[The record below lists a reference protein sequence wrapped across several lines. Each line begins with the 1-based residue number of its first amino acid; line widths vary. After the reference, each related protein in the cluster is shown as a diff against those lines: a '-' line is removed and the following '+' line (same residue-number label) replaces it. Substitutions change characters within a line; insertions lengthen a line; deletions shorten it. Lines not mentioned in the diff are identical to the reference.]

1 MLPRSAREARVYGEA
16 VGRLITEFKRLP
28 GIGQRTAERLA
39 FHVVQ
44 ASREEGLA
52 LAAAIREVK
61 ENVKPCRQCFN
72 VTETDPCRICAD
84 PARDHSVLCIVE
96 RPQDVLALEKV
107 GGFRGLYHVL
117 LGAVSLLEGVGPDD
131 LTLKPLLERV
141 RAASA
146 SAKDGRGI
154 REVILAMNPNFDGD
168 ATALH
173 MRAALEPLGVKVTRL
188 ARGLPSG
195 SSLELASKA
204 NLAEALEGR
213 QAY

>member
-1 MLPRSAREARVYGEA
+1 MYGEA
-16 VGRLITEFKRLP
+16 VGRLITELKRLP

-39 FHVVQ
+39 FHLVQ
-44 ASREEGLA
+44 SPREEGLT

-61 ENVKPCRQCFN
+61 ENVRPCRRCFN
-72 VTETDPCRICAD
+72 VTEQDPCRICSD
-84 PARDHSVLCIVE
+84 PARDHSLLCIVE
-96 RPQDVLALEKV
+96 RPQDVLALERV

-141 RAASA
+141 RAAA
-146 SAKDGRGI
+146 AAAAGDGGRGV

>member
-1 MLPRSAREARVYGEA
+1 MYGEA
-16 VGRLITEFKRLP
+16 VGRLITELKRLP
-28 GIGQRTAERLA
+28 GVGQRTAERLA
-39 FHVVQ
+39 FHIVQ
-44 ASREEGLA
+44 ANREEGLS

-61 ENVKPCRQCFN
+61 ENVRPCRRCFN
-72 VTETDPCRICAD
+72 VTEQDPCRICSDAG
-84 PARDHSVLCIVE
+84 RDHGVVCVVE

-131 LTLKPLLERV
+131 LTLKSLIDRV
-141 RAASA
+141 RAA
-146 SAKDGRGI
+146 KGTV
-154 REVILAMNPNFDGD
+154 REVILATNPTFDGD

-173 MRAALEPLGVKVTRL
+173 LRTALEPLGVKVTRL